1 MNTKTIIRFQ
11 LFEYSNNLNI
21 HGNTGV
27 GSKSNARYYMVK
39 WIGLVLMTPKTCD
52 NHGHGQRD
60 KQTEFINKVKREQN
74 SLRTKL
80 VISFDRG
87 KINAIILEQKSLIF
101 TIL

>member
-1 MNTKTIIRFQ
+1 
-11 LFEYSNNLNI
+11 
-21 HGNTGV
+21 
-27 GSKSNARYYMVK
+27 MVK
-39 WIGLVLMTPKTCD
+39 SKGLVQLTPKPCD
-52 NHGHGQRD
+52 NHGQRD

>member
-1 MNTKTIIRFQ
+1 
-11 LFEYSNNLNI
+11 
-21 HGNTGV
+21 
-27 GSKSNARYYMVK
+27 MVK

-52 NHGHGQRD
+52 NHGQRD

>member
-1 MNTKTIIRFQ
+1 
-11 LFEYSNNLNI
+11 
-21 HGNTGV
+21 
-27 GSKSNARYYMVK
+27 MVK

-60 KQTEFINKVKREQN
+60 KQTEFINKEKREQN